1 MLGLPSPKSG
11 TVSRGGSRLVGVGVS
26 VKSLTRFAIQAKG
39 PDGKWTRKPL
49 AYRES
54 ISVRLRVTRPPEIC
68 VQLVFKHI
76 HAASGYTI
84 RR

>member
-1 MLGLPSPKSG
+1 MQAVLYFAIMEIICDCLRV
-11 TVSRGGSRLVGVGVS
+11 TI
-26 VKSLTRFAIQAKG
+26 RFNKIAIQAKG
-39 PDGKWTRKPL
+39 PGGKWTRKPL

-54 ISVRLRVTRPPEIC
+54 ISVRLCVTHPPEIC

-76 HAASGYTI
+76 HTASGYTI